1 MPKLPPDTDGYG
13 SWDFTVQSPSLRC
26 KHGPCFRC
34 DRCGVTDRRDAMHTT
49 RGGRGVVGQIDRT
62 RPIKTR
68 TRPKRSRQTKVKDR
82 RGTIR

>member
-13 SWDFTVQSPSLRC
+13 SWGFSIHWPTLRC

-34 DRCGVTDRRDAMHTT
+34 DRCGVTERRDAMHTT
-49 RGGRGVVGQIDRT
+49 RGGRGVVGQLDLVQPVR
-62 RPIKTR
+62 KK
-68 TRPKRSRQTKVKDR
+68 TRPKRSRQSKAKDR